1 LYYLLN
7 KEKKIN
13 RERKEEKRGERKK
26 RGVDIE
32 WGQGVTQAVMSV
44 VTAAIEKMRAQR

>member
-32 WGQGVTQAVMSV
+32 RGQGVTQAVMSV